1 MATEDETTTARGS
14 AGTGRRLRVYE
25 GVRSAHLER
34 FHALEPASVLFASR
48 NYDFAEEL
56 LGGLDVAQHAGSRD
70 LFLRVLRGRYDEVEI
85 NEPLMLAALKHSL
98 VAVAALRLGGLL
110 RRRRTTVVTYA
121 IENLDPFTA
130 TNARLRTPWRRRAF
144 ALALR
149 LLVGQVD
156 RIAYGTPGARTTY
169 AGAMRRSRAESVLV
183 PALPTRCEQCTD
195 ALDSQGQDVVFLGA
209 FDVRK
214 GLRQLVEAW
223 PTVAA
228 SVPGARLRILGKG
241 ELQSLAEG
249 LAERD
254 EVTLTVDPPREEI
267 HRVLAGSAVLV
278 LLSQPAATWR
288 EQVGLPLVE
297 GLAHGCRVVATTE
310 TGIADWLAEHG
321 HEVVDPAAG
330 ADEVA
335 AAVVRALGAG
345 RSAEQV
351 LADLPEVD
359 GRLGADRWMFSAR
372 S

>member
-1 MATEDETTTARGS
+1 MATEDETTTARLS
-14 AGTGRRLRVYE
+14 VGTCRRLRVYE

-34 FHALEPASVLFASR
+34 FHALEPASVLFATR

-56 LGGLDVAQHAGSRD
+56 LEGLEVRQYAGSRD
-70 LFLRVLRGRYDEVEI
+70 LFRRVLRGRFDAVEI
-85 NEPLMLAALKHSL
+85 NEPLMLSALKHSL
-98 VAVAALRLGGLL
+98 VALAALRVGGLL
-110 RRRRTTVVTYA
+110 GRRRTTVVTYA

-130 TNARLRTPWRRRAF
+130 TNARLRSPWRRRAF

-149 LLVGQVD
+149 LLVSQVD

-169 AGAMRRSRAESVLV
+169 AGVMRQSRAESALV
-183 PALPTRCEQCTD
+183 PALPTRCEQCD
-195 ALDSQGQDVVFLGA
+195 QVADEGQDVVFLGA
-209 FDVRK
+209 FDARK
-214 GLRQLVEAW
+214 GLRQLVESW
-223 PTVAA
+223 PAVAA

-267 HRVLAGSAVLV
+267 HRVLASSAVLV

-310 TGIADWLAEHG
+310 TGIADWLVEHG
-321 HEVVDPAAG
+321 HEVVDPVAG
-330 ADEVA
+330 AEEVA
-335 AAVVRALGAG
+335 ASVVRALGSG
-345 RSAEQV
+345 RTAEQV

-359 GRLGADRWMFSAR
+359 GRLGADRWMFSTR